1 MKNRVFRVISV
12 VFAWITMLCCTF
24 TACSSKGEA
33 NSEAGSSS
41 ENSSEEGPS
50 IEDAYPTELFEADM
64 YSPSKVGM
72 TAEYLGITERH
83 LPEVSDGGLE
93 RYPE

>member
-1 MKNRVFRVISV
+1 MKNRVIRVISV
-12 VFAWITMLCCTF
+12 VFAWIIMLCCTF

-50 IEDAYPTELFEADM
+50 IEDAYSLTRIGLTTETNKPTFWRNRAT
-64 YSPSKVGM
+64 G
-72 TAEYLGITERH
+72 R
-83 LPEVSDGGLE
+83 
-93 RYPE
+93 